1 MPPWSG
7 SGNAPSCLSCLS
19 SADLPGWSIN
29 TLRAVASLYSSCE
42 GHFPGGASG
51 KEPTSQYRRCKR
63 LRFDPWVREIPWR
76 RAWQPTPVFM
86 PGESHGPRSLA
97 GYSPWGRKE
106 SDTTERLTHNA
117 KSAPIINAVYK
128 IQKVLVNLDPAHVS
142 SDRENPAQAAETER
156 SILYALMESHK

>member
-1 MPPWSG
+1 MLVVKKKQKKKQKTK
-7 SGNAPSCLSCLS
+7 NKKQNH
-19 SADLPGWSIN
+19 LP
-29 TLRAVASLYSSCE
+29 V
-42 GHFPGGASG
+42 
-51 KEPTSQYRRCKR
+51 QRCKR
-63 LRFDPWVREIPWR
+63 CGFDPRAREIPWR
-76 RAWQPTPVFM
+76 RAWQPTPIFLS
-86 PGESHGPRSLA
+86 GESHGQRSLA
-97 GYSPWGRKE
+97 VYTLWGRKE